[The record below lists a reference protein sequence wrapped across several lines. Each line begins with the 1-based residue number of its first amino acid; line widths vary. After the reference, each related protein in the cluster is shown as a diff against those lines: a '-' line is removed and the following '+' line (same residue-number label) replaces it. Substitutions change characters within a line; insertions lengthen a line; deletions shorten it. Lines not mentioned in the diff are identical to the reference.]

1 LADVVEALPA
11 DKHRTDGA
19 DTARL
24 IAPRKPALVTR
35 GMAPSGLAPDPLQWG
50 LNNTPKAILLDFDG
64 TLVDSEPLHYR
75 CWSEAVR
82 PWGAATD
89 WEDYQRRFVG
99 ITDREGARIL
109 LSEAGHEPTA
119 ELIREACAIKHQLY
133 RSRCGGELTIPAESA
148 SLIVELG
155 SIVMIG
161 IVTSSIELELGPVL
175 AKAGL
180 SSTIRVMVCGNHVER
195 HKPDPEPYR
204 LAFKQLKALSN
215 GISEADC
222 LVFEDSAAGVAAA
235 TAAGMRVSRVRH
247 PSDLAAQMRR
257 EVSIFGNGA

>member
-1 LADVVEALPA
+1 MTAD
-11 DKHRTDGA
+11 R
-19 DTARL
+19 
-24 IAPRKPALVTR
+24 
-35 GMAPSGLAPDPLQWG
+35 LQWG
-50 LNNTPKAILLDFDG
+50 LNTPKAILLDFDG

-99 ITDREGARIL
+99 ITDREGARIF
-109 LSEAGHEPTA
+109 LSEAGHEPTL
-119 ELIREACAIKHQLY
+119 ELIREACDIKHRLY
-133 RSRCGGELTIPAESA
+133 RERCGGELAIPDDAV
-148 SLIVELG
+148 SLIMELS
-155 SIVMIG
+155 SIVIIG
-161 IVTSSIELELGPVL
+161 VVTSSIALELGPVL

-180 SSTIRVMVCGNHVER
+180 STTIRVIVCGDHVKR

-204 LAFKQLKALSN
+204 LALKRLKVLLDS
-215 GISEADC
+215 ISEADC

-247 PSDLAAQMRR
+247 PSELAAQMRR
-257 EVSIFGNGA
+257 EVLLLRQFTATSADGAL

>member
-1 LADVVEALPA
+1 
-11 DKHRTDGA
+11 
-19 DTARL
+19 
-24 IAPRKPALVTR
+24 
-35 GMAPSGLAPDPLQWG
+35 
-50 LNNTPKAILLDFDG
+50 LNHTPKAILLDFDG

-99 ITDREGARIL
+99 ITDREGARIF

-119 ELIREACAIKHQLY
+119 ELIRKACDLKHELY
-133 RSRCGGELTIPAESA
+133 RSRCGEALAIPDEVALLIQELSA
-148 SLIVELG
+148 IVL
-155 SIVMIG
+155 VG

-180 SSTIRVMVCGNHVER
+180 RETIRVMVCGDHVER
-195 HKPDPEPYR
+195 HKPDPEPYELAVKR
-204 LAFKQLKALSN
+204 LRSLSDTVLA
-215 GISEADC
+215 ADC

-247 PSDLAAQMRR
+247 PTELAAQMRR
-257 EVSIFGNGA
+257 EVGSLRNGGRTGLLPTGRERPG